1 MKYFHLRP
9 CCDFMDFP
17 SEYTTNVYT
26 IPIENIGLFERRN
39 FSVGFLDILGDL
51 NAVERANQARPTRE
65 EPTEKN
71 LQALARRQR
80 RLDGLQ
86 LFEKTKLNR

>member
-1 MKYFHLRP
+1 
-9 CCDFMDFP
+9 MDFP

-26 IPIENIGLFERRN
+26 IPIENIGMIFREEIFPLN
-39 FSVGFLDILGDL
+39 SSISLGDL
-51 NAVERANQARPTRE
+51 NTVERANQARPGKE
-65 EPTEKN
+65 EPNEKN

>member
-1 MKYFHLRP
+1 L
-9 CCDFMDFP
+9 DFFK
-17 SEYTTNVYT
+17 
-26 IPIENIGLFERRN
+26 
-39 FSVGFLDILGDL
+39 GDL

-65 EPTEKN
+65 EVNEKN

>member
-1 MKYFHLRP
+1 
-9 CCDFMDFP
+9 MDFP

-26 IPIENIGLFERRN
+26 IPIENIGLFEKKVFQVN
-39 FSVGFLDILGDL
+39 FWIFLGDL
-51 NAVERANQARPTRE
+51 NTVERANQAKPTRE
-65 EPTEKN
+65 EVNEKH

-86 LFEKTKLNR
+86 LFEKTKLNRYI